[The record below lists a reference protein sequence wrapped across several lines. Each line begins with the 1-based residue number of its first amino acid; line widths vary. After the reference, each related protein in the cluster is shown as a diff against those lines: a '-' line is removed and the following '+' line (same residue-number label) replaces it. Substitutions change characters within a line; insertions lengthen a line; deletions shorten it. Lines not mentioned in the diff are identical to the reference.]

1 MKKII
6 FCLTLQL
13 CCITSF
19 SQQAL
24 RNLASPNSPE
34 IHSDNTVTFRLWAP
48 KATTVQLTGDCLT
61 QPIANLSINKDSVW
75 EYTTSPLSPELY
87 SYSFIV
93 DGVNVMDP
101 NNVFMNRDVATV
113 TNIFFIN
120 GNPAD
125 LYQVNEVPHG
135 TVSRLWYDSPTL
147 KMNRRITIYTP
158 AGYEN
163 TKIKYPVLYLLHG
176 MGGDEEAWMSLG
188 RASQILDNLIANKK
202 AKPMIVVM
210 TNGNVAQEAAPG
222 ESSHGLVQPNF
233 NLPRTMEGSFEQSF
247 PDVVK
252 YVDSHYR
259 TLSNKSNR
267 AICGLSMGGFH
278 SKYISAE
285 YPDMFDYV
293 GLFSAAIIAGKN
305 TNSEIYQ
312 NQEEKLKIQFDK
324 KPKLYWI
331 GIGNA
336 DFLYKANAEYR
347 KYLDSKHYP
356 YTYFETGGGHIWRNW
371 RIYLTQFTQKIFK

>member
-61 QPIANLSINKDSVW
+61 QPIVNLSINKDSVW